1 MTWKEH
7 IRNIADIRT
16 DGPPTPRLFE
26 VIRYMLDKP
35 VAIPRR
41 VLENYIG
48 DNIETAWNTIL
59 VTAGTEKMLGK
70 ESEWKN
76 VNYVAHTDSE
86 AMTWI
91 SFATIDM
98 GE

>member
-7 IRNIADIRT
+7 IRDIAELQNDET
-16 DGPPTPRLFE
+16 PEPRLFK
-26 VIRYMLDKP
+26 VVRYMLDKP
-35 VAIPRR
+35 IAIPRQ
-41 VLENYIG
+41 VLENYIC
-48 DNIETAWNTIL
+48 DRIESAWDAIL
-59 VTAGTEKMLGK
+59 VALGIHKMQGT

-76 VNYVAHTDSE
+76 VNWVAHTDSE
-86 AMTWI
+86 AVPYI

>member
-7 IRNIADIRT
+7 VRDIAELRNDVT
-16 DGPPTPRLFE
+16 PTPRLFE
-26 VIRYMLDKP
+26 VVRYMLDKP
-35 VAIPRR
+35 IAIPRQ
-41 VLENYIG
+41 VLENYLG
-48 DNIETAWNTIL
+48 DRIESAWDAIL
-59 VTAGTEKMLGK
+59 VTLGFEKMQGI

-76 VNYVAHTDSE
+76 VNWVAHTDSE
-86 AMTWI
+86 AVPYI